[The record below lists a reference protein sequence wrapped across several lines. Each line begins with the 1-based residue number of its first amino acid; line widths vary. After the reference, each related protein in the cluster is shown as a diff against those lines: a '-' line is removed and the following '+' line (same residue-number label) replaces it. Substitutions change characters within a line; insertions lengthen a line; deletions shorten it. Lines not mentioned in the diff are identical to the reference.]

1 MSLLSFL
8 NRPDANS
15 ERPEKGRRWRAPLI
29 RTAAIGTTLALAG
42 AALVTMPASAASA
55 AEPALT
61 GYVNP
66 FIGSKDEGNTYPG
79 ATVPFGMVQFS
90 PDTGHN
96 TGYSY
101 DGDHIRGF
109 SLVHLSGVGCG
120 LGGFLPVLPTTGEV
134 TSTDYGSYAL
144 PFSHDTETASPGSY
158 STDLEAAAG
167 TITAELGA
175 TTHTGVQKYTFP
187 ATTKANV
194 LINAGQALSSVVKS
208 SVEIVD
214 DTTVDTAIT
223 LQGFCRDTEEFTVH
237 TRTTFDRPFETSG
250 TWTGDTVGSDS
261 SASSTSRTGA
271 WLRFDTTSNQSVE
284 AQTSLSYVDADGAQA
299 NLDAEAT
306 TLADARA
313 AASATWEQ
321 RLESVKVT
329 SSDQTQLKT
338 FYSALYRSFL
348 APNTG
353 TDVDG
358 RYQGWDDK
366 PHTAEGFTYYQNYSL
381 WDTYRTQQQML
392 ALLAPEESAD
402 MAYSLVRQAQ
412 EGGWAPRWGY
422 GPVETNIMT
431 GDPITPFLVTAWSQG
446 LLAGHEEEAY
456 AILKQ
461 NADEVPPADS
471 PYNGR
476 AANEQYIA
484 EGFVPYDESAE
495 GKPGDYDLQHGGSA
509 TLEYA
514 LADATL
520 SAMATGLGHD
530 ADAARYAERSQNY
543 RSIWDSETKSF
554 RSRTADGIFVT
565 ETDPAEAP
573 GFHEGTA
580 AQYEWLVQQDM
591 PGLVD
596 LLGGKQATAD
606 RLDKFFVYDKLLTDP
621 AGTARNEWVNGAY
634 SYYGQDTYNPNNEP
648 DLHSPYAYLWAG
660 EPWKTTDVVRAAL
673 TLFTDGPTGVTG
685 NDDLGQMSSWAV
697 MTSIGLYPIVPG
709 TDLWG
714 LSTPVFDRVELTLA
728 PEYYPAGSLVI
739 TADGVSAD
747 SHYTQSVTAGG
758 TPVEKAY
765 LTGDQLTSATTLDYT
780 VGSTPSAWA
789 TGADAAPGALVATDS
804 DPSRLSAGVTPSTVT
819 VAAGEEAAL
828 AVTVLAQGP
837 GTISGTLE
845 VTGSDDFTIDS
856 GSTWSV
862 DSNGLPAQDTIALTL
877 AAKEDVAPGSYP
889 VHLAVADDA
898 GHAIERDFTVI
909 VAQESPLQSAF
920 NNKGI
925 GDRGENN
932 ADLDNQGAYFI
943 RDLMAPAGLSAG
955 ITREIPGSG
964 PSAGLSY
971 ILGGAVSGSFD
982 NITAAGQT
990 TRVGGILADATTIA
1004 FVGAA
1009 TSANQTVAVKLNY
1022 SDGTTATEN
1031 VTLTDWCSGSAAGG
1045 NVSVGKASARWSGNG
1060 VQNIGCGLWA
1070 TAPVSIPAGKTLASI
1085 TWPTNRDFHVFAIA
1099 SDAAAGTPV
1108 ATTAVSISGD
1118 PVVGETVTASAP
1130 TWDIADVET
1139 TYRWSRDG
1147 RTISGATSKS
1157 YDVRTG
1163 DLGAELRVTAI
1174 GRADGYA
1181 AGKSTSQPVTVTAG
1195 TIGVVKAPA
1204 ITGEARVGS
1213 TLAVSDGE
1221 YSVADASFGYAW
1233 FADGEQLEGETG
1245 STLELTDAEL
1255 GAVITARV
1263 TATRNGYE
1271 PLTTETVATDA
1282 VAPAPVGLE
1291 NVAPPVVTGT
1301 AAVGKTLSAST
1312 GEWESN
1318 GEPASGLSFRY
1329 QWLRDG
1335 AAISGATKASYTL
1348 TSGNRGAKLAVR
1360 VTASGEGFVT
1370 ASAESTP
1377 TKTVVAGTIVITKAP
1392 AISGTAKVGKTLKA
1406 TAGKYAVS
1414 GVKAT
1419 YRWLRDGKSISAA
1432 TASSYKVRTGDK
1444 GHKLSLKVTLT
1455 RTGYATRVYET
1466 KATATVR

>member
-1 MSLLSFL
+1 MTFLPHL
-8 NRPDANS
+8 NRTGPES
-15 ERPEKGRRWRAPLI
+15 EPSSAGRRWRATL
-29 RTAAIGTTLALAG
+29 TTSAAIGTALALAG
-42 AALVTMPASAASA
+42 GALVSMPASAASA
-55 AEPALT
+55 ADPDLT
-61 GYVNP
+61 SYVNP
-66 FIGSKDEGNTYPG
+66 FIGTQDEGNTYPG

-96 TGYSY
+96 TGYAY
-101 DGDHIRGF
+101 DTDHIRGF

-120 LGGFLPVLPTTGEV
+120 LGGFLPVLPTTGDI
-134 TSTDYGSYAL
+134 TSTDYSKYEL
-144 PFSHDTETASPGSY
+144 PFSHEGESASPGSY
-158 STDLEAAAG
+158 QVDVTASEGA
-167 TITAELGA
+167 ITAELGA

-208 SVEIVD
+208 EVQVVD

-223 LQGFCRDTEEFTVH
+223 LQGFCRDTEPFTVH

-271 WLRFDTTSNQSVE
+271 WLRFDTTSDQVVE
-284 AQTSLSYVDADGAQA
+284 AQTSLSYVDADGAAA
-299 NLDAEAT
+299 NLAAETT
-306 TLADARA
+306 TLEDAQA
-313 AASATWEQ
+313 AASATWED
-321 RLESVKVT
+321 RLEQVKVT
-329 SSDQTQLKT
+329 SDDQTQLKT

-358 RYQGWDDK
+358 RYQGWDAEI
-366 PHTAEGFTYYQNYSL
+366 HEAEGFTYYQNYSL

-392 ALLAPEESAD
+392 ALLAPQESAD

-431 GDPITPFLVTAWSQG
+431 GDPITPWLVTAWSQG

-456 AILKQ
+456 AVLKQ

-476 AANEQYIA
+476 AANEEYIA
-484 EGFVPYDESAE
+484 DGFVPFDEGAE

-554 RSRTADGIFVT
+554 RSRTPDGIFVT
-565 ETDPAEAP
+565 ETDPANAP

-596 LLGGKQATAD
+596 LLGGTQATAD
-606 RLDKFFVYDKLLTDP
+606 RLDKFFVYDKLLDDP

-714 LSTPVFDRVELTLA
+714 LSTPVFDRVELTLD
-728 PEYYPAGSLVI
+728 PEYYPSGSLVI
-739 TADGVSAD
+739 TADGVSDA

-758 TPVEKAY
+758 QAVDKAY
-765 LTGDQLTSATTLDYT
+765 LTGDELTQATTIDYT
-780 VGSTPSAWA
+780 VGSTPSDWA
-789 TGADAAPGALVATDS
+789 TDADSAPGPLVATES
-804 DPSRLSAGVTPSTVT
+804 NPNHLAAGVTPSTVT
-819 VAAGEEAAL
+819 IAAGEEAAL
-828 AVTVLAQGP
+828 SVTVLAQGD
-837 GTISGTLE
+837 GDISGTLE
-845 VTGSDDFTIDS
+845 VTGAGGFDIES
-856 GSTWSV
+856 GGDWSV
-862 DSNGLPAQDTIALTL
+862 TSNGLPAQDTIDLALV
-877 AAKEDVAPGSYP
+877 AKDDVASGSYP
-889 VHLAVADDA
+889 VHLEVADDR
-898 GHAIERDFTVI
+898 GNEVTRDFTVV
-909 VAQESPLQSAF
+909 VAKESPLQSAF

-943 RDLMAPAGLSAG
+943 RDLMAPAGLNAG
-955 ITREIPGSG
+955 VERQVGGTG
-964 PSAGLSY
+964 PSAGLGY
-971 ILGGAVSGSFD
+971 VLGGAVSGQFD

-990 TRVGGILADATTIA
+990 TKVGGILRGAKKIA

-1009 TSANQTVAVKLNY
+1009 TSSNQTAAVTLTY
-1022 SDGTTATEN
+1022 ADGTTATEN
-1031 VTLTDWCSGSAAGG
+1031 VTLTDWCAGAGAGG
-1045 NVSVGKASARWSGNG
+1045 NVSVGKASARWSNG
-1060 VQNIGCGLWA
+1060 AVQSIGCGLWA
-1070 TAPVSIPAGKTLASI
+1070 TTPVTIPDGTSLASI

-1099 SDAAAGTPV
+1099 SDVASGTPV
-1108 ATTAVSISGD
+1108 ATTPVAISGT
-1118 PVVGETVTASAP
+1118 PAVGETLTATAP
-1130 TWDIADVET
+1130 VWDVADVAT
-1139 TYRWSRDG
+1139 TYSWSRDG
-1147 RTISGATSKS
+1147 RTIAGETSRT
-1157 YDVRTG
+1157 YDVRSG
-1163 DLGAELRVTAI
+1163 DLGADIAVTAT

-1181 AGKSTSQPVTVTAG
+1181 AGTSKSVAVTVVAG
-1195 TIGVVKAPA
+1195 TIEVEKAPA
-1204 ITGEARVGS
+1204 LSGNAVVGS
-1213 TLAVSDGE
+1213 TLTVSAGT
-1221 YSVADASFGYAW
+1221 YSVADVELAYSW
-1233 FADGEQLEGETG
+1233 TADGKVLEGQTAA
-1245 STLELTDAEL
+1245 TLKLDESRL
-1255 GAVITARV
+1255 GAVVSARV
-1263 TATRNGYE
+1263 SAAKTGYKTVE
-1271 PLTTETVATDA
+1271 TETEPTDA
-1282 VAPAPVGLE
+1282 VAAAPAKLQSSKAPVVSG
-1291 NVAPPVVTGT
+1291 VAR
-1301 AAVGKTLSAST
+1301 VGRVLKTTNGSWTS
-1312 GEWESN
+1312 G
-1318 GEPASGLSFRY
+1318 GEPAAGLKFAYS
-1329 QWLRDG
+1329 WLRG
-1335 AAISGATKASYTL
+1335 GKTIAGATKPSYTL
-1348 TSGNRGAKLAVR
+1348 TAADRGKRVAVR
-1360 VTASGEGFVT
+1360 VTASGKGYAT
-1370 ASAESTP
+1370 ASAASAP
-1377 TKTVVAGTIVITKAP
+1377 TSVASGLFSITKKP
-1392 AISGTAKVGKTLKA
+1392 AISGTTKVGKTLKVSKGA
-1406 TAGKYAVS
+1406 YSVS
-1414 GVKAT
+1414 GVKVS
-1419 YRWLRDGKSISAA
+1419 YRWLRDGKSISGA
-1432 TASSYKVRTGDK
+1432 TSSSYKLRSADRHDRIAVR
-1444 GHKLSLKVTLT
+1444 VT
-1455 RTGYATRVYET
+1455 VT
-1466 KATATVR
+1466 KAGYTTVTYTTPRTAHIR